1 MSEENVEITR
11 RVYREL
17 AEGKFPA
24 DLFDPGVVAQ
34 EPPEVPDAA
43 TYKGT
48 EGVRALLG
56 KLQESFKGMQFEPV
70 DFSSSIDRVLVEV
83 RWVGEGH
90 ESGVPSEMHLFH
102 VWQFR
107 HGRAVRIEA
116 IIDRDKA
123 LEAAGLSE

>member
-1 MSEENVEITR
+1 
-11 RVYREL
+11 
-17 AEGKFPA
+17 
-24 DLFDPGVVAQ
+24 
-34 EPPEVPDAA
+34 
-43 TYKGT
+43 
-48 EGVRALLG
+48 
-56 KLQESFKGMQFEPV
+56 MQFEPV